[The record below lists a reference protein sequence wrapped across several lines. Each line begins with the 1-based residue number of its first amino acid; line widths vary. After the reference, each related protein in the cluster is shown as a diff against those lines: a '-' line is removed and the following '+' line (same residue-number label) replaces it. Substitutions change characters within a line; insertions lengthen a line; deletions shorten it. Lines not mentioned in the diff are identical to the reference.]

1 MKGLSKSRYTAFC
14 QCPKNLWLKVY
25 KPDMAEVD
33 EALKARFAQGNV
45 VGDLAMQLF
54 GDFKKVTAY
63 QEDGSLDLQKM
74 IELTKQYM
82 DEGVENI
89 CEASF
94 ICEGGYCA
102 VDILR
107 KTAGGWAIYEVK
119 STSFHEPNE
128 QQEQSQTCLGSAE
141 SRERSTEGQFNG
153 QEAKL
158 EKYAPDIA
166 YQRWVL
172 EQCGVNVTGTYLV
185 CLNSDYVRHGEL
197 DIQQLFVVND
207 MKNFVENEYLKVAPR
222 VAQAM
227 KIINSEL
234 EPDMELSECC
244 MKPYGCAF
252 WEYCKRQHGVPSPS
266 VFDVYGGKGKGG
278 FTFKKKLDYYHQ
290 GLISFEDLRSTDI
303 GPIQNMQIEAALTNK
318 EYINTE
324 GIRKFLN
331 KLSYPLYFLDFETM
345 QDAVPRYDEA
355 KVYAQIT
362 FQYSLHIKERESVST
377 FVDTGKLKYTKT
389 ANYITHREF
398 LAPSDGSDPR
408 RALAE
413 QLCKDIPKDVCT
425 LAYNKMFECGRI
437 RELAALYPDLSD
449 HLLNI
454 ADNIKDLIDP
464 FRAGDYYVPAMGG
477 SFSIKSVLPALFP
490 NDPELDY
497 HNLDK
502 RCQNGGD
509 AMNIFPRLQQLEQ
522 SLPHQGI
529 QTQDGMLV
537 MADSLMPL
545 SEQIRI
551 REEIAAS
558 RQALLDYCKLD
569 TWAMVKVW
577 EKLKEQTNKFK
588 NN

>member
-25 KPDMAEVD
+25 KPN
-33 EALKARFAQGNV
+33 EATIDAGLQARFAQGNL
-45 VGDLAMQLF
+45 VGDLAMGLF
-54 GDFKKVTAY
+54 GDFKEAHAEKA
-63 QEDGSLDLQKM
+63 DGSLDLSKM
-74 IELTKQYM
+74 AEQTRQWM

-107 KTAGGWAIYEVK
+107 KTADGWAIYEVK
-119 STSFHEPNE
+119 STSFPE
-128 QQEQSQTCLGSAE
+128 
-141 SRERSTEGQFNG
+141 FNG

-166 YQRWVL
+166 YQKWVL

-207 MKNFVENEYLKVAPR
+207 MKEMVENESLKVPAR
-222 VAQAM
+222 VSQAM
-227 KIINSEL
+227 KVINNEQ
-234 EPDMELSECC
+234 EPDTELSECC

-266 VFDVYGGKGKGG
+266 VFDVYGGKGRGG
-278 FTFKKKLDYYHQ
+278 FTFKKKLEYYHQ
-290 GLISFEDLRSTDI
+290 GLITYEDLRYTDI
-303 GPIQNMQIEAALTNK
+303 GPIQNMQIEAALTDK

-324 GIRKFLN
+324 GIRKFLK

-345 QDAVPRYDEA
+345 QDAVPQYDGA

-362 FQYSLHIKERESVST
+362 FQYSLYIKQNE
-377 FVDTGKLKYTKT
+377 T
-389 ANYITHREF
+389 APYEHREF
-398 LAPSDGSDPR
+398 LAPSNGSDPR

-413 QLCKDIPKDVCT
+413 QLCRDIPMDVCT

-437 RELAALYPDLSD
+437 RELAALYPDLAP

-454 ADNIKDLIDP
+454 AENIKDLIDP

-490 NDPELDY
+490 NDSELDY
-497 HNLDK
+497 HNLDE

-509 AMNIFPRLQQLEQ
+509 AMTIFPRIKDME
-522 SLPHQGI
+522 P
-529 QTQDGMLV
+529 
-537 MADSLMPL
+537 
-545 SEQIRI
+545 
-551 REEIAAS
+551 EEAKAS
-558 RQALLDYCKLD
+558 RQALLNYCKLD

-577 EKLKEQTNKFK
+577 QKLKEMAE
-588 NN
+588 

>member
-25 KPDMAEVD
+25 KPN
-33 EALKARFAQGNV
+33 EATIDAGLQARFAQGNL
-45 VGDLAMQLF
+45 VGDLAMGLF
-54 GDFKKVTAY
+54 GDFKEAHAVKA
-63 QEDGSLDLQKM
+63 DGSLDLSKM
-74 IELTKQYM
+74 VEQTRQWM

-107 KTAGGWAIYEVK
+107 KTADGWAIYEVK
-119 STSFHEPNE
+119 STSFPE
-128 QQEQSQTCLGSAE
+128 
-141 SRERSTEGQFNG
+141 FNG

-166 YQRWVL
+166 YQKWVL
-172 EQCGVNVTGTYLV
+172 TQCGVKVTGTYLV
-185 CLNSDYVRHGEL
+185 CLNSDYVRQGEL
-197 DIQQLFVVND
+197 DVEQLFVVND
-207 MKNFVENEYLKVAPR
+207 MKEMVDNEYLKVQAR
-222 VAQAM
+222 VSQAM
-227 KIINSEL
+227 KVINNEQ
-234 EPDMELSECC
+234 EPDTELSECC

-266 VFDVYGGKGKGG
+266 VFDVYGGKGRGG
-278 FTFKKKLDYYHQ
+278 FTFKKKLEYYHQ
-290 GLISFEDLRSTDI
+290 GLITYEDLRSTDF
-303 GPIQNMQIEAALTNK
+303 GPIQNMQIEAALTDK

-324 GIRKFLN
+324 GIRKFLK

-345 QDAVPRYDEA
+345 QDAVPQYDGA

-362 FQYSLHIKERESVST
+362 FQYSLHIKQNE
-377 FVDTGKLKYTKT
+377 T
-389 ANYITHREF
+389 APYEHREF
-398 LAPSDGSDPR
+398 LAPSNGSDPR

-413 QLCKDIPKDVCT
+413 QLCRDIPMDVCT

-437 RELAALYPDLSD
+437 RELAALYPDLAP

-454 ADNIKDLIDP
+454 AENIKDLIDP

-497 HNLDK
+497 HNLDE

-509 AMNIFPRLQQLEQ
+509 AMTIFPRIKDME
-522 SLPHQGI
+522 P
-529 QTQDGMLV
+529 
-537 MADSLMPL
+537 
-545 SEQIRI
+545 
-551 REEIAAS
+551 EEAAAS
-558 RQALLDYCKLD
+558 REALLRYCKLD

-577 EKLKEQTNKFK
+577 ERLEQRAQD
-588 NN
+588 